1 MYKLV
6 FALCSVGM
14 TLLPISA
21 SGQDKNNYISGAV
34 GYFVYTG
41 DVKDD
46 TRLDGAFIGEI
57 TYGRKLGSNF
67 VLEGAIGYIHDAHE
81 GDELTGYLA
90 TLTLLRSFRFDEWEL
105 IAGAGVGA
113 FPMEFTG
120 RVGNVSI
127 DDEDT
132 VGGGHLVLGGR
143 FPAGES
149 GFFGIEGKYRIFE
162 DAVFEGQSLEMDGF
176 SAVLNLGYRF

>member
-1 MYKLV
+1 MCKLV
-6 FALCSVGM
+6 FVLCSGGM
-14 TLLPISA
+14 TLLPNSA
-21 SGQDKNNYISGAV
+21 SGQDKKNYISGAI

-57 TYGRKLGSNF
+57 AYSRKLGTNF
-67 VLEGAIGYIHDAHE
+67 ALEGAAGYIHDAHE

-90 TLTLLRSFRFDEWEL
+90 TLTLLRSFRVQQWEL
-105 IAGAGVGA
+105 LAGAGVSV

-120 RVGNVSI
+120 RIGNISI

-132 VGGGHLVLGGR
+132 VGGATLSWAAGFR
-143 FPAGES
+143 PARRLS
-149 GFFGIEGKYRIFE
+149 
-162 DAVFEGQSLEMDGF
+162 
-176 SAVLNLGYRF
+176 